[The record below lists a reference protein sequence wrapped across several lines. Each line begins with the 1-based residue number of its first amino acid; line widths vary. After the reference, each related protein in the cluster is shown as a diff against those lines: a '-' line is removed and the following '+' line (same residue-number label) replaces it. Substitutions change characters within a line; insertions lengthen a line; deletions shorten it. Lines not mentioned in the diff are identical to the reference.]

1 MAACIN
7 NDSYIITIVVMMHG
21 EVIELNISHEK
32 QDIFKNVHLL
42 SLAGNFSE
50 AALGNNDIRYSH
62 LKYLNKMFQQDLNK
76 STMAV
81 MQTAADRI
89 RPAYADY
96 VKSFFGEESTEN
108 SCKIFDNIQIDKALG
123 MGIDGIFARMMQRIV
138 PDFIGIY
145 VISVHKKTNKPTL
158 DNATLNLIYP
168 NDKTQPNLNLLK
180 QSDLIQFA
188 KIFNNDEEPIIPP
201 LLSSSSDII
210 LLSELAHIIKNIV
223 KHDKCNLNIIDY
235 SCSKLATCITDA
247 EQTFAQYMQPKD
259 IENAFPVSGGKN
271 ARKKRRT
278 HRRFAKKRY
287 TKKRHR
293 KNKSSK
299 TSNNPIQK
307 KQHKNT

>member
-1 MAACIN
+1 
-7 NDSYIITIVVMMHG
+7 MMHG
-21 EVIELNISHEK
+21 EVIELNISPEK
-32 QDIFKNVHLL
+32 QNIFKNVHLL

-50 AALGNNDIRYSH
+50 AALGNNDIRGSH
-62 LKYLNKMFQQDLNK
+62 LNYLNKIFQQDLNK
-76 STMAV
+76 PTMAV

-108 SCKIFDNIQIDKALG
+108 SCKIFDNIQVDKAFG
-123 MGIDGIFARMMQRIV
+123 TGIEGIFARMMQCIL
-138 PDFIGIY
+138 PDVIGIY
-145 VISVHKKTNKPTL
+145 VISVHKKTDNTTL
-158 DNATLNLIYP
+158 DLIYP
-168 NDKTQPNLNLLK
+168 LGKSQPNLNLLK

-223 KHDKCNLNIIDY
+223 KHDKCKLNIIDY
-235 SCSKLATCITDA
+235 SCSKLASSITEA
-247 EQTFAQYMQPKD
+247 ELPFARYMQAMD
-259 IENAFPVSGGKN
+259 IENAIPESGGKN

-278 HRRFAKKRY
+278 HRRCAKRRY

-293 KNKSSK
+293 KNKTTK
-299 TSNNPIQK
+299 NPIQK